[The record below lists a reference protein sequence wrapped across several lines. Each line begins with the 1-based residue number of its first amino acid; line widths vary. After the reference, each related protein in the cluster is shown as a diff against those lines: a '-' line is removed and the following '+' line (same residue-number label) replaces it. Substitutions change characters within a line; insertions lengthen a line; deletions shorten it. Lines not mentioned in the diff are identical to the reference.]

1 MVWIIIIMVLT
12 SLIWWSLC
20 IQSQIELEP
29 QDFRTCTETFRSK
42 SILLHYFSKSFP
54 ILHNFSGSWPQRSQA
69 GSGDMETRGAIFG
82 GFWQHTKHR
91 IYFSIISLT
100 RFTSQMPRR
109 QSSSML
115 RFPIYFWASSPLVRF
130 SICSGLNFQCKQQ
143 NYVPYHHQPYQHRS
157 LDTS

>member
-29 QDFRTCTETFRSK
+29 QDFRTCTETFRAK
-42 SILLHYFSKSFP
+42 SCRWKCILNIVL
-54 ILHNFSGSWPQRSQA
+54 FSGSWPQRSQA

-91 IYFSIISLT
+91 IYFSITSLT